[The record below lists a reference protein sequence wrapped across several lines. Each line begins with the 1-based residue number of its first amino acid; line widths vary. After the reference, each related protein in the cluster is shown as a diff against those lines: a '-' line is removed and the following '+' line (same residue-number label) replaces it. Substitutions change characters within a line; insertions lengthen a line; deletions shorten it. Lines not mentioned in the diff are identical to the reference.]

1 MRGRPLPKPTAG
13 IEALDPVSRAVTSIK
28 MPVRLSAGEAA
39 GRPAVLYAEVD
50 DRQDEPRQFM
60 GNGSLRAHSSAS
72 ADSRDWK
79 SSGAALTAFQ
89 SSNPAT
95 QRRGL

>member
-50 DRQDEPRQFM
+50 DR
-60 GNGSLRAHSSAS
+60 
-72 ADSRDWK
+72 
-79 SSGAALTAFQ
+79 
-89 SSNPAT
+89 
-95 QRRGL
+95 